1 MTGFFYGIRSLLST
15 QYSGTYFRELLR
27 ELAFKEPADFAKMF
41 ELSRE
46 QRKALTAGQYQIE
59 REWRFDGQKGNRR
72 HADLA
77 LLDGGEPILI
87 VEVKEDD
94 VNNPA
99 NEAQLED
106 YLKLIASLKGRARFA
121 HVSRYSPKRADQEA
135 MATAGRDAAGSYRYR
150 DVHAG
155 LSDGL
160 FSKMLSD
167 YLKDIGVTKY
177 ETIDLVDERKEVAFF
192 LAQALGFPHKTG
204 LGKLYSR
211 NAVLK
216 VPEIVGKLY
225 GNAEVLGEWLKN
237 ANPLLLRHSSSRK
250 FRPYPVYD
258 LKALAKALAADRSV
272 DGDEEG
278 ELPGLYGQFVRAGT
292 VYFYAHCAIGPGDDE
307 AKKGNWLSVELGFG
321 LRIERNPEDKESPV
335 SLSIYAGFEG
345 NGLKWTE
352 EAKELNAF
360 PTEQNAQKRFS
371 ALLTKAKQKAIAVDS
386 DAVHASLEAFVV
398 PD

>member
-1 MTGFFYGIRSLLST
+1 MTGFFYGIRSMLSL
-15 QYSGTYFRELLR
+15 QFSGTYFRELLR
-27 ELAFKEPADFAKMF
+27 ELAFQEPADFAKIF

-46 QRKALTAGQYQIE
+46 QRKALMCGQYQIK
-59 REWRFDGQKGNRR
+59 REWRFIGKRGNRR
-72 HADLA
+72 HADLT

-94 VNNPA
+94 VNNPE
-99 NEAQLED
+99 NKAQLED
-106 YLKLIASLKGRARFA
+106 YLELITSLEGQARFA
-121 HVSRYSPKRADQEA
+121 HVSRYSPTRADRDA
-135 MATAGRDAAGSYRYR
+135 MVAAGRDIARSYRYR

-155 LSDGL
+155 LSDDPKKKRP
-160 FSKMLSD
+160 FARMLSG

-177 ETIDLVDERKEVAFF
+177 ETIDLVNERKEIAFF

-237 ANPLLLRHSSSRK
+237 SNPSLLRHRSSRK

-258 LKALAKALAADRSV
+258 LKALARALNARPADS
-272 DGDEEG
+272 DDEG
-278 ELPGLYGQFVRAGT
+278 EIPGLYGQFVRAGT

-307 AKKGNWLSVELGFG
+307 AKSGNWLYVQLGFG
-321 LRIERNPEDKESPV
+321 LTLERKPEDREAPV

-345 NGLKWTE
+345 NGLKW
-352 EAKELNAF
+352 
-360 PTEQNAQKRFS
+360 
-371 ALLTKAKQKAIAVDS
+371 V
-386 DAVHASLEAFVV
+386 
-398 PD
+398 